1 MIKIKRFFFGKDLEQ
16 DRSKY
21 FDLPEQTRK
30 QRLLEA
36 CRANNVSIYI
46 DDEKEQS
53 SGIYAELRG
62 VASEAEL
69 EKRLYSKLAITNS
82 GKANKISLISCGIA
96 VISLIISIASYFK

>member
-1 MIKIKRFFFGKDLEQ
+1 MINIKRIFFGKDQ
-16 DRSKY
+16 DQDWSKY
-21 FDLPEQTRK
+21 LNLPKQTRK
-30 QRLLEA
+30 QWLLDA
-36 CRANNVSIYI
+36 CRSNNVSIYI
-46 DDEKEQS
+46 DDENEQS

-82 GKANKISLISCGIA
+82 GNANKISVISCGIA